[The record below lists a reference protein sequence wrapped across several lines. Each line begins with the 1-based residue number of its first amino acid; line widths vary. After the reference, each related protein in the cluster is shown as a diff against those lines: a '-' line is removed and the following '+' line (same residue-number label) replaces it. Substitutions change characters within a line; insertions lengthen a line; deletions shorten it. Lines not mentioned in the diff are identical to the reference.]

1 MDAAAVTDEFPS
13 LGVWAFMVKK
23 MFPSSPK
30 SYYQPLFS
38 GTTRNKKNGSYR
50 PRPRKLPTFRCRI
63 QIAYTAEAA
72 SQSLYQEVT
81 SRAPRPK
88 IVIRHIP
95 SSKYVMISN
104 LITRE
109 REKVPTN
116 WTPLFVEEESGRC
129 DPLVAQKFQDSRR
142 QAYHR
147 VYFCRKSMR
156 RRSLDTAHQADMY
169 LGLLPYSVPLS
180 NVSLR
185 ALSIP
190 CSMITPK
197 SDWYYVPILVAI
209 PPCDSLTAHWRIN
222 SYAALLI

>member
-13 LGVWAFMVKK
+13 LGVGEFMVKK

-30 SYYQPLFS
+30 SYYQLLFP
-38 GTTRNKKNGSYR
+38 GTTTRNKKSGSYR
-50 PRPRKLPTFRCRI
+50 PRPRKLPTFWCRT

-81 SRAPRPK
+81 SRTPRPK

-129 DPLVAQKFQDSRR
+129 DPLVAQKLQVSRG
-142 QAYHR
+142 QACHR
-147 VYFCRKSMR
+147 AQICRKSMR
-156 RRSLDTAHQADMY
+156 QKSLHIAH
-169 LGLLPYSVPLS
+169 
-180 NVSLR
+180 
-185 ALSIP
+185 
-190 CSMITPK
+190 
-197 SDWYYVPILVAI
+197 
-209 PPCDSLTAHWRIN
+209 
-222 SYAALLI
+222 